1 MADQNNFFLTDTS
14 GVRKVDTIQIYHP
27 DFGNIY
33 YQSEWID
40 EDVVATNEDATTVTY
55 KYELFTVDRGNV
67 VADLEQELQIT
78 FEDYNDVL
86 KDAIYSADHMQAIKL
101 KYRLFRDDDFSS
113 PLDFIQT
120 LNVIKVSTD
129 SSGAVTFK
137 ASAEEL
143 NSIKTGIRYTLNEY
157 PLLKGTI

>member
-1 MADQNNFFLTDTS
+1 MVDQNNFFLTDTS
-14 GVRKVDTIQIYHP
+14 GVRRVDAIQVYHP
-27 DFGNIY
+27 DFGNKF
-33 YQSEWID
+33 YQSEWIN
-40 EDVVATNEDATTVTY
+40 EDIVATNEDGETVTY
-55 KYELFTVDRGNV
+55 KYDLFNVERGNV

-78 FEDYNDVL
+78 FEDYNDEL
-86 KDAIYSADHMQAIKL
+86 KDAIYSADHMQVIKL
-101 KYRLFRDDDFSS
+101 KYRQFRDDDFSS

-120 LNVIKVSTD
+120 LNVIEVSTD
-129 SSGAVTFK
+129 STGSITFK